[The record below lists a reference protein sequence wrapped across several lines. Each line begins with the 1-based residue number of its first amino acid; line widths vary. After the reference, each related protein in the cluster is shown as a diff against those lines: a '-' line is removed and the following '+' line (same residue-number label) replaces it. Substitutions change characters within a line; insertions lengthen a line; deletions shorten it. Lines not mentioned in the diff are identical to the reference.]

1 MDNPY
6 TVITVSMILV
16 RRITMLVLLIL
27 APFVTYV
34 IGQWIDGD
42 SLFVGLELHPF
53 WQYQIRECPAC

>member
-1 MDNPY
+1 MY
-6 TVITVSMILV
+6 GVYQVVMLV

-27 APFVTYV
+27 AIAIPYV

-42 SLFVGLELHPF
+42 ALFVGLELHPF